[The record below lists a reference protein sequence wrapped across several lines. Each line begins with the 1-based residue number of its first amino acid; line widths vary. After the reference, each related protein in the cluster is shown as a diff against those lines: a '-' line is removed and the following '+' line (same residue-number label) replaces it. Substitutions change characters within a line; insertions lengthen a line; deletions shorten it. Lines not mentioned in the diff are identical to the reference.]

1 MNKGYIEFATTNK
14 AEFRRPPQVK
24 SSKAQIY
31 TKFHKIPEINF
42 EERQLTSFAG
52 ALIFQMLFKR
62 LELKNKLKSCFSHLK
77 LSPIFGHHIII
88 LR

>member
-1 MNKGYIEFATTNK
+1 
-14 AEFRRPPQVK
+14 VK

-52 ALIFQMLFKR
+52 VLIFQMLFNR
-62 LELKNKLKSCFSHLK
+62 LELKNKLKRH
-77 LSPIFGHHIII
+77 SPCANIPKIYPYGYQ
-88 LR
+88 